1 MKRAYLFGA
10 AALLILLIVV
20 AYVSFSREKKD
31 EDVCV
36 RPPPP
41 VGPTADPDILT
52 LISPDQQERLLRLRD
67 ALDGGSKDVDESTSR
82 KLFADGDV
90 MSTDEL
96 NERLQG
102 LRDPPTGGPLPVDP
116 LLQSDPCVS
125 ACRPRAR
132 TPYTPRTPY
141 IPKSRPDFGDSPVV
155 SLDRLSELKE
165 RQRQRTNEWT
175 ANMRAKT
182 LQTPTTPQSSGCM
195 SPVLV
200 RPQLVTPGASEFE
213 PWSNRERFEARLFA
227 LEKAVAEDMRRLPD
241 IEDKLIGLEDEM
253 LKMLEATGGAGPYQP
268 ADRTYD
274 DEALMG
280 DRLETIEEERFA
292 EY

>member
-31 EDVCV
+31 GDVCV

-41 VGPTADPDILT
+41 VGPRADPDTLT
-52 LISPDQQERLLRLRD
+52 LISPDQHERLLRLRD
-67 ALDGGSKDVDESTSR
+67 ALDDGSKDVVPLNADESTSR

-102 LRDPPTGGPLPVDP
+102 LRGPPTGGPLPVDP
-116 LLQSDPCVS
+116 LLQSDPCEA

-132 TPYTPRTPY
+132 RTPYTP
-141 IPKSRPDFGDSPVV
+141 KSRPNFGDSPVV
-155 SLDRLSELKE
+155 NLDKLSALEE
-165 RQRQRTNEWT
+165 RQRQRTNEWA

-182 LQTPTTPQSSGCM
+182 LQTPTP
-195 SPVLV
+195 P
-200 RPQLVTPGASEFE
+200 R
-213 PWSNRERFEARLFA
+213 
-227 LEKAVAEDMRRLPD
+227 
-241 IEDKLIGLEDEM
+241 
-253 LKMLEATGGAGPYQP
+253 
-268 ADRTYD
+268 
-274 DEALMG
+274 
-280 DRLETIEEERFA
+280 RLETPASTQSPLLPRLRGEDRSPTPSNTEFCEFERSRYYPAPF
-292 EY
+292 ETPSPV